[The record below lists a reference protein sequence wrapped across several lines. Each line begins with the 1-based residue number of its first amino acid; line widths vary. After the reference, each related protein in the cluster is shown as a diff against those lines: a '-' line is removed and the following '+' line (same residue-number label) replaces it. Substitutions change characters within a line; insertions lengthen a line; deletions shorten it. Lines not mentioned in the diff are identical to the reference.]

1 MGIYKRYAARSLLVL
16 ILGMHLAGCSY
27 FKIFRDKGN
36 DYLLAER
43 VPATE
48 IPQTLDSPP
57 FNDVMIIPDVVD
69 SRGISGRR
77 FEMPLPDPLSSNYN
91 VDKIV
96 IRKLGDNHWIFL
108 DAPTATIWPRLR
120 EYFIENNLNI
130 GIENPGKGIIETE
143 WLLSK
148 NGSSDQIYES
158 LTSGK
163 AKFDS
168 RSSIE
173 SRLRMQVAPGV
184 RQGSSEVRI
193 QYIQTNI
200 GNEDKEAL
208 TWSSGSDIDSTEIVA
223 VEDKVLTELAHYL
236 GETINQSSTISL
248 LAGSIASDS
257 RAVLMP
263 DKVKPILKYSLGFDR
278 TWSTVGSA
286 LGAAGIEIEDRDRTS
301 ALYYILYDDRLED
314 KDGFFSRLFSR
325 DDGVPKE
332 EANRY
337 LIKVDELDDDVQVTV
352 HKNASMLADA
362 DIAERLLK
370 IIKEYST

>member
-1 MGIYKRYAARSLLVL
+1 MGIYKRYATRSLLML
-16 ILGMHLAGCSY
+16 IVGMHLGGCSY
-27 FKIFRDKGN
+27 LQIFRDKGN

-43 VPATE
+43 MPATE
-48 IPQTLDSPP
+48 IPDTLDSPP
-57 FNDVMIIPDVVD
+57 FNDVMIIPEVVD
-69 SRGISGRR
+69 SRGILGRQ
-77 FEMPLPDPLSSNYN
+77 FKLPLPDPLSSSYG

-108 DAPTATIWPRLR
+108 DAPTASIWPRLR
-120 EYFIENNLNI
+120 EFFIENNLDI
-130 GIENPGKGIIETE
+130 GIENPGQGIIETE
-143 WLLSK
+143 WLVSR
-148 NGSSDQIYES
+148 NGSSDQVYES

-184 RQGSSEVRI
+184 RHESSEVRI
-193 QYIQTNI
+193 QYMQTNL

-208 TWSSGSDIDSTEIVA
+208 IWSSGSHADSAEIIA

-248 LAGSIASDS
+248 LAGRIASEA

-263 DKVKPILKYSLGFDR
+263 DKVKPILKYSLDFDR

-301 ALYYILYDDRLED
+301 ALYYILYDDRLE
-314 KDGFFSRLFSR
+314 KEDGFFSRLFSR
-325 DDGVPKE
+325 DEDVSKE

-337 LIKVDELDDDVQVTV
+337 LIRVDKLDDDVQVTV

-362 DIAERLLK
+362 EFAERLLK